1 MPSTFKSTLAA
12 LLCLASGVGAA
23 GAGVLRV
30 EEYAFPLKTEITA
43 AGSYSADTVGR
54 DFVLSGAIEGDV
66 SIAAGEFC
74 RVTLAAGSSLA
85 GTLSIDGDAAIWA
98 AGGSIAADG
107 ASAVSGTGTL
117 VLCGDGAASYSG
129 GAAKVGVVS
138 AATVLVEGG
147 THAITLATD
156 AKNAYGVYV
165 SSAYDQLAGTVS
177 IVSTAS
183 AKQVGVS
190 GPKKS
195 ACTLEGGLLDISM
208 AGEKAC
214 GINLDKASCTTTL
227 SGGVLKLAMGGDGAK
242 GVKTDG
248 TFAMTGGILDATITG
263 GYVEELLEYEDDD
276 DVTWNYYVTLTS
288 STKTS
293 GGTQTYSTT
302 SLINSGTYAVYDPSK
317 AYAVKGGTV
326 AISGGT
332 VRIRCTGAAG
342 RGLGA
347 DDMAL
352 SGGYYDISVAGGP
365 TDVYVESLV
374 EADDLTSNNFSSVT
388 TCLDSGGAACLKTSG
403 SDSTLT
409 ITGGTFLLSATGT
422 AGKIINAA
430 GSLVIGAE
438 GASTLPTDA
447 SFSPD
452 IQGTTTGS
460 KTYCCAYKQKYYG
473 SLATAAATT
482 NIAALTL
489 STASDNIVGS
499 SGGMSDDADYS
510 NPKGVKGETGVAMH
524 SGRLR
529 IHTANDGGEGLES
542 KAEMTI
548 TGGVL
553 ELNCADDCVN
563 TASNLVVN
571 GGYIYAAS
579 SGNDAFDSNAD
590 ITINGGWLYAF
601 TLASP
606 EEAFDVNSGHSVTIN
621 GGCVFGIGNSQSGRE
636 GTISG
641 TQKYYQGS
649 YSIGTS
655 ATWLKASGTDTVY
668 GKIPAASSSASGY
681 LFCSVPGMSSG
692 TAPTSS
698 GTSAPSDA
706 NSVGFHG
713 FYTTG
718 EVETGGDDDE
728 LWSTTEPYSA
738 SYTTADSLWFNTEAS
753 ASAVTV
759 RLWYSADSGS
769 NWSSADMT
777 VNSEWTSDNG
787 GCWWHVEIPAS
798 ELQEGTFYYAVS
810 VYDAD
815 GNEYGDNNGGS
826 NYSVTISAASG
837 GDDDDDDELWSAT
850 SHYSASYTTADSL
863 WFNTE
868 ASTSAVTVR
877 LWYSADSGANWS
889 SADMT
894 VNSDWNSET
903 GCWWHVEIPASDL
916 QEGTFYYAVSVYDAD
931 GNEYGDN
938 NGGSNYSVTI
948 SAASSGDDGTEY
960 ISSDFETDATL
971 AYTYQISSASSKSLT
986 YAAGYLADGDGT
998 YVMSNATITVDA
1010 SNTIGLLAANGAQVR
1025 LVNCTIVKSGD
1036 GDTSSVSTSSVRA
1049 PGGES
1054 GGGNSDDAFNFYGI
1068 NNAVVALGS
1077 GTTIV
1082 LDGCTVT
1089 TSGEYANAVFASDE
1103 GTVEIENGISITT
1116 TADASRGLFAS
1127 YGGTVAAP
1135 DGGVSVSTSGSHCA
1149 GLVTDRGGGT
1159 IVCGNSADAAAS
1171 TVSTVKNDS
1180 PCVYSTGSVTAWNTT
1195 GTCTSGQAVVV
1206 EGKNEAV
1213 LVGCT
1218 MTGGRTSQGCIFLY
1232 QSSSGDAA
1240 DSDASNTASTLYA
1253 TNCTFTA
1260 ANSADMFVVT
1270 HTTAQVVADGCTYY
1284 ADSAQS
1290 AFAASASASQ
1300 LLINCYTVDSSQW
1313 GSGNYLTFTTG
1324 DDLAGT
1330 VCAGDSTD
1338 TLAIAC
1344 GSGSTLAT
1352 AGGST
1357 GTVTITH

>member
-30 EEYAFPLKTEITA
+30 EEFAFPLKTEITA

-54 DFVLSGAIEGDV
+54 DFVLSGAIEGNV

-74 RVTLAAGSSLA
+74 RVTLAEGASLA

-227 SGGVLKLAMGGDGAK
+227 SGGVLKLAMSGDGAK

-248 TFAMTGGILDATITG
+248 SFKMTGGLLDATITG

-276 DVTWNYYVTLTS
+276 DVAWNYYVTLTS

-293 GGTQTYSTT
+293 GGTQTYNT
-302 SLINSGTYAVYDPSK
+302 SSLLNSGTYAVYDPSK

-332 VRIRCTGAAG
+332 VRIRCTGTAG
-342 RGLGA
+342 RGIGA

-352 SGGYYDISVAGGP
+352 SGGFFDIAVSGGP

-388 TCLDSGGAACLKTSG
+388 TCLDSGSAACLKTSG
-403 SDSTLT
+403 SGSTMA

-430 GSLVIGAE
+430 GSLVIGTE
-438 GASTLPTDA
+438 GASTLPTDS

-482 NIAALTL
+482 NIASMTL
-489 STASDNIVGS
+489 STASANIVGS

-548 TGGVL
+548 DGGVL

-579 SGNDAFDSNAD
+579 TGNDAFDSNAN

-601 TLASP
+601 TLSSP

-621 GGCVFGIGNSQSGRE
+621 GGCVFGIGNAQSGRE
-636 GTISG
+636 GSISG
-641 TQKYYQGS
+641 SQKYYQGS

-655 ATWLKASGTDTVY
+655 ATYLKASGTDTIY
-668 GKIPAASSSASGY
+668 GKIPAAQSSASGY

-692 TAPTSS
+692 TAPTSY

-718 EVETGGDDDE
+718 EIDTGGDDG
-728 LWSTTEPYSA
+728 LWSSTTH
-738 SYTTADSLWFNTEAS
+738 W
-753 ASAVTV
+753 
-759 RLWYSADSGS
+759 
-769 NWSSADMT
+769 
-777 VNSEWTSDNG
+777 
-787 GCWWHVEIPAS
+787 
-798 ELQEGTFYYAVS
+798 
-810 VYDAD
+810 
-815 GNEYGDNNGGS
+815 
-826 NYSVTISAASG
+826 
-837 GDDDDDDELWSAT
+837 
-850 SHYSASYTTADSL
+850 SASYTTADSL

-868 ASTSAVTVR
+868 ASTSATSAT
-877 LWYSADSGANWS
+877 LWYSPDDGATWS
-889 SADMT
+889 SKSMT
-894 VNSDWNSET
+894 VNADWTSDT
-903 GCWWHVEIPASDL
+903 GCWWHVEVPASEL
-916 QEGTFYYAVSVYDAD
+916 QAGTFHYAISVYDAS
-931 GNEYGDN
+931 GNELADN
-938 NGGSNYSVTI
+938 NGGANY
-948 SAASSGDDGTEY
+948 
-960 ISSDFETDATL
+960 
-971 AYTYQISSASSKSLT
+971 
-986 YAAGYLADGDGT
+986 
-998 YVMSNATITVDA
+998 
-1010 SNTIGLLAANGAQVR
+1010 
-1025 LVNCTIVKSGD
+1025 
-1036 GDTSSVSTSSVRA
+1036 
-1049 PGGES
+1049 
-1054 GGGNSDDAFNFYGI
+1054 
-1068 NNAVVALGS
+1068 
-1077 GTTIV
+1077 
-1082 LDGCTVT
+1082 
-1089 TSGEYANAVFASDE
+1089 
-1103 GTVEIENGISITT
+1103 
-1116 TADASRGLFAS
+1116 
-1127 YGGTVAAP
+1127 TVA
-1135 DGGVSVSTSGSHCA
+1135 
-1149 GLVTDRGGGT
+1149 
-1159 IVCGNSADAAAS
+1159 
-1171 TVSTVKNDS
+1171 
-1180 PCVYSTGSVTAWNTT
+1180 
-1195 GTCTSGQAVVV
+1195 
-1206 EGKNEAV
+1206 
-1213 LVGCT
+1213 
-1218 MTGGRTSQGCIFLY
+1218 
-1232 QSSSGDAA
+1232 
-1240 DSDASNTASTLYA
+1240 
-1253 TNCTFTA
+1253 
-1260 ANSADMFVVT
+1260 
-1270 HTTAQVVADGCTYY
+1270 
-1284 ADSAQS
+1284 
-1290 AFAASASASQ
+1290 
-1300 LLINCYTVDSSQW
+1300 
-1313 GSGNYLTFTTG
+1313 
-1324 DDLAGT
+1324 
-1330 VCAGDSTD
+1330 
-1338 TLAIAC
+1338 
-1344 GSGSTLAT
+1344 
-1352 AGGST
+1352 
-1357 GTVTITH
+1357 ITE

>member
-12 LLCLASGVGAA
+12 LLCLAAGVGAA

-30 EEYAFPLKTEITA
+30 EDYAFPLKTEITA

-74 RVTLAAGSSLA
+74 RVTLAEGASLA

-214 GINLDKASCTTTL
+214 GINMDKASCTTTL
-227 SGGVLKLAMGGDGAK
+227 SGGILKLAMSGDGAK

-248 TFAMTGGILDATITG
+248 TFAMTGGLLDATVTG

-276 DVTWNYYVTLTS
+276 GAVWNYFVTLTS

-293 GGTQTYSTT
+293 GGTKTYNT
-302 SLINSGTYAVYDPSK
+302 SSLLNSGTYAVYDPSK

-332 VRIRCTGAAG
+332 VRIRCTGTAG

-347 DDMAL
+347 DDMTL

-374 EADDLTSNNFSSVT
+374 EADDLTSNNYASVA
-388 TCLDSGGAACLKTSG
+388 TCLDSGSAACLKTSG
-403 SDSTLT
+403 SGSTMA

-430 GSLVIGAE
+430 GSLVIGTE

-482 NIAALTL
+482 NIVSLAL

-510 NPKGVKGETGVAMH
+510 NPKGVKAETGVAMH

-548 TGGVL
+548 DGGVL
-553 ELNCADDCVN
+553 ELSCADDCVN
-563 TASNLVVN
+563 TASNLVIN

-601 TLASP
+601 TLSSP

-621 GGCVFGIGNSQSGRE
+621 GGYIFGIGNSQSGRE
-636 GTISG
+636 GSIAGS
-641 TQKYYQGS
+641 QKYYQGS

-681 LFCSVPGMSSG
+681 LFCSVPGMVSG
-692 TAPTSS
+692 SAPASY
-698 GTSAPSDA
+698 GTSAPTGA
-706 NSVGFHG
+706 NAVGFHG

-718 EVETGGDDDE
+718 
-728 LWSTTEPYSA
+728 
-738 SYTTADSLWFNTEAS
+738 
-753 ASAVTV
+753 
-759 RLWYSADSGS
+759 
-769 NWSSADMT
+769 
-777 VNSEWTSDNG
+777 
-787 GCWWHVEIPAS
+787 
-798 ELQEGTFYYAVS
+798 
-810 VYDAD
+810 
-815 GNEYGDNNGGS
+815 
-826 NYSVTISAASG
+826 
-837 GDDDDDDELWSAT
+837 
-850 SHYSASYTTADSL
+850 
-863 WFNTE
+863 
-868 ASTSAVTVR
+868 
-877 LWYSADSGANWS
+877 
-889 SADMT
+889 
-894 VNSDWNSET
+894 
-903 GCWWHVEIPASDL
+903 
-916 QEGTFYYAVSVYDAD
+916 
-931 GNEYGDN
+931 
-938 NGGSNYSVTI
+938 
-948 SAASSGDDGTEY
+948 
-960 ISSDFETDATL
+960 
-971 AYTYQISSASSKSLT
+971 
-986 YAAGYLADGDGT
+986 
-998 YVMSNATITVDA
+998 TIT
-1010 SNTIGLLAANGAQVR
+1010 
-1025 LVNCTIVKSGD
+1025 
-1036 GDTSSVSTSSVRA
+1036 
-1049 PGGES
+1049 E
-1054 GGGNSDDAFNFYGI
+1054 
-1068 NNAVVALGS
+1068 
-1077 GTTIV
+1077 
-1082 LDGCTVT
+1082 
-1089 TSGEYANAVFASDE
+1089 
-1103 GTVEIENGISITT
+1103 
-1116 TADASRGLFAS
+1116 
-1127 YGGTVAAP
+1127 
-1135 DGGVSVSTSGSHCA
+1135 
-1149 GLVTDRGGGT
+1149 
-1159 IVCGNSADAAAS
+1159 
-1171 TVSTVKNDS
+1171 
-1180 PCVYSTGSVTAWNTT
+1180 
-1195 GTCTSGQAVVV
+1195 
-1206 EGKNEAV
+1206 
-1213 LVGCT
+1213 
-1218 MTGGRTSQGCIFLY
+1218 
-1232 QSSSGDAA
+1232 
-1240 DSDASNTASTLYA
+1240 
-1253 TNCTFTA
+1253 
-1260 ANSADMFVVT
+1260 
-1270 HTTAQVVADGCTYY
+1270 
-1284 ADSAQS
+1284 
-1290 AFAASASASQ
+1290 
-1300 LLINCYTVDSSQW
+1300 
-1313 GSGNYLTFTTG
+1313 
-1324 DDLAGT
+1324 
-1330 VCAGDSTD
+1330 
-1338 TLAIAC
+1338 
-1344 GSGSTLAT
+1344 
-1352 AGGST
+1352 
-1357 GTVTITH
+1357 

>member
-1 MPSTFKSTLAA
+1 MPSTFKSTLAV
-12 LLCLASGVGAA
+12 LLCLAAGVGAA

-30 EEYAFPLKTEITA
+30 EEFAFPLKTEITA

-54 DFVLSGAIEGDV
+54 DFVLVGAIEGDV

-74 RVTLAAGSSLA
+74 RVTLAEGASLA

-165 SSAYDQLAGTVS
+165 SSAYDQLAGTVT
-177 IVSTAS
+177 IVSTVS
-183 AKQVGVS
+183 AKQVGIS

-195 ACTLEGGLLDISM
+195 TCTLEGGLLDISM

-227 SGGVLKLAMGGDGAK
+227 SGGVLKLAMSGDGAK

-248 TFAMTGGILDATITG
+248 TFAMTGGLLDATVTG

-276 DVTWNYYVTLTS
+276 GAVWNYCVTLTS

-293 GGTQTYSTT
+293 GGTQTYNT
-302 SLINSGTYAVYDPSK
+302 SSLLNSGTYAVYDPSK

-332 VRIRCTGAAG
+332 VRIRCTGTAG
-342 RGLGA
+342 RGIGA
-347 DDMAL
+347 DDMTL

-388 TCLDSGGAACLKTSG
+388 TCLDSGSAACLKTSG
-403 SDSTLT
+403 SGSTMA

-430 GSLVIGAE
+430 GSLVIGTE

-482 NIAALTL
+482 NIASMTL
-489 STASDNIVGS
+489 STASANIVGS

-529 IHTANDGGEGLES
+529 IHTSNDGGEGLES

-548 TGGVL
+548 DGGVL

-579 SGNDAFDSNAD
+579 TGNDAFDSNAD

-601 TLASP
+601 TLSSP

-636 GTISG
+636 GTIAGS
-641 TQKYYQGS
+641 QKYYQGN

-655 ATWLKASGTDTVY
+655 ATYLKASGTDTVY
-668 GKIPAASSSASGY
+668 GKIPAAQSSASGY

-692 TAPTSS
+692 TAPTSY

-718 EVETGGDDDE
+718 EIDTGGDDG
-728 LWSTTEPYSA
+728 LWSSTTH
-738 SYTTADSLWFNTEAS
+738 W
-753 ASAVTV
+753 
-759 RLWYSADSGS
+759 
-769 NWSSADMT
+769 
-777 VNSEWTSDNG
+777 
-787 GCWWHVEIPAS
+787 
-798 ELQEGTFYYAVS
+798 
-810 VYDAD
+810 
-815 GNEYGDNNGGS
+815 
-826 NYSVTISAASG
+826 
-837 GDDDDDDELWSAT
+837 
-850 SHYSASYTTADSL
+850 SASYTTADSL

-868 ASTSAVTVR
+868 ASTSATSAT
-877 LWYSADSGANWS
+877 LWYSPDDGATWS
-889 SADMT
+889 SKSMT
-894 VNSDWNSET
+894 VNADWTSDT
-903 GCWWHVEIPASDL
+903 GCWWHVEVPASEL
-916 QEGTFYYAVSVYDAD
+916 QAGTFHYAISVYDAS
-931 GNEYGDN
+931 GNELADN
-938 NGGSNYSVTI
+938 NGGANY
-948 SAASSGDDGTEY
+948 
-960 ISSDFETDATL
+960 
-971 AYTYQISSASSKSLT
+971 
-986 YAAGYLADGDGT
+986 
-998 YVMSNATITVDA
+998 
-1010 SNTIGLLAANGAQVR
+1010 
-1025 LVNCTIVKSGD
+1025 
-1036 GDTSSVSTSSVRA
+1036 
-1049 PGGES
+1049 
-1054 GGGNSDDAFNFYGI
+1054 
-1068 NNAVVALGS
+1068 
-1077 GTTIV
+1077 
-1082 LDGCTVT
+1082 
-1089 TSGEYANAVFASDE
+1089 
-1103 GTVEIENGISITT
+1103 
-1116 TADASRGLFAS
+1116 
-1127 YGGTVAAP
+1127 TVA
-1135 DGGVSVSTSGSHCA
+1135 
-1149 GLVTDRGGGT
+1149 
-1159 IVCGNSADAAAS
+1159 
-1171 TVSTVKNDS
+1171 
-1180 PCVYSTGSVTAWNTT
+1180 
-1195 GTCTSGQAVVV
+1195 
-1206 EGKNEAV
+1206 
-1213 LVGCT
+1213 
-1218 MTGGRTSQGCIFLY
+1218 
-1232 QSSSGDAA
+1232 
-1240 DSDASNTASTLYA
+1240 
-1253 TNCTFTA
+1253 
-1260 ANSADMFVVT
+1260 
-1270 HTTAQVVADGCTYY
+1270 
-1284 ADSAQS
+1284 
-1290 AFAASASASQ
+1290 
-1300 LLINCYTVDSSQW
+1300 
-1313 GSGNYLTFTTG
+1313 
-1324 DDLAGT
+1324 
-1330 VCAGDSTD
+1330 
-1338 TLAIAC
+1338 
-1344 GSGSTLAT
+1344 
-1352 AGGST
+1352 
-1357 GTVTITH
+1357 ITE